1 MQIAGPSVTTVVQR
15 DEVLF
20 SDAPGSVAAE
30 FRLEWHAV
38 VREHCNVLVEGI
50 PAAVGEMVE
59 AIRPHLRTPIQ
70 EHRPQAGTP
79 VPLPAQGTLILLE
92 VAAMAP
98 GEQARLLRWLHE
110 RSGSVQVAA
119 TSAEPLF
126 PLVEAGRFDASL
138 YYRLNTVR
146 ITF

>member
-15 DEVLF
+15 DEVLP
-20 SDAPGSVAAE
+20 SDAPQSVPAE
-30 FRLEWHAV
+30 FQLEWHAV
-38 VREHCNVLVEGI
+38 AREHCNVLIEGA
-50 PAAVGEMVE
+50 PAATGAMIE
-59 AIRPHLRTPIQ
+59 AIRPHLRIPVQ

-79 VPLPAQGTLILLE
+79 LPLPAQGTLVLLE
-92 VAAMAP
+92 VAGMAP
-98 GEQARLLRWLHE
+98 REQARLLRWLQE

>member
-1 MQIAGPSVTTVVQR
+1 MP
-15 DEVLF
+15 
-20 SDAPGSVAAE
+20 AE
-30 FRLEWHAV
+30 LQLEWHTVA
-38 VREHCNVLVEGI
+38 REHCNVLVEGT
-50 PAAVGEMVE
+50 PAAAGEMLE
-59 AIRPHLRTPIQ
+59 AIRPHLHTPIH

-92 VAAMAP
+92 VSGMAP
-98 GEQARLLRWLHE
+98 REQTKLLRWLHE
-110 RSGSVQVAA
+110 RNGSVQIAS

-126 PLVEAGRFDASL
+126 RLVEAGRFDASL

>member
-1 MQIAGPSVTTVVQR
+1 MQIVGPSVTTVVQR
-15 DEVLF
+15 DEVLP
-20 SDAPGSVAAE
+20 SDAPESVPAE
-30 FRLEWHAV
+30 SRLEWHAV
-38 VREHCNVLVEGI
+38 VREHCNVLVEGTL
-50 PAAVGEMVE
+50 AAVGEMIE

-79 VPLPAQGTLILLE
+79 VPLPAQGTLMLLE
-92 VAAMAP
+92 VAGMAP

-110 RSGSVQVAA
+110 QNGRVQVV
-119 TSAEPLF
+119 TISAEPLF

-138 YYRLNTVR
+138 YYRMNTVR